1 MMEAKKSITEIKD
14 KMADSLLLWIDDRID
29 TLVEANPK
37 LKVASVYL
45 KRGAKNYIAKERD
58 NLNTMIDNASL
69 FLCDENGNIDA
80 DMLFND
86 LIVMF
91 REMDEMPFGK
101 GFIRGTIG
109 KGNIR
114 IALPDNPVSNIL
126 FGNTGAIRITDADL
140 IEFKKLMILKA
151 KTNVCCDNLI
161 YQKTSFCLSK
171 RHKCSEK
178 TKQIDNL

>member
-1 MMEAKKSITEIKD
+1 MEAKKSITEIKD

-126 FGNTGAIRITDADL
+126 FGNTGHQ
-140 IEFKKLMILKA
+140 
-151 KTNVCCDNLI
+151 DNRCR
-161 YQKTSFCLSK
+161 SD
-171 RHKCSEK
+171 RA
-178 TKQIDNL
+178 